1 MAVHSS
7 AWSLAMRARVS
18 SFSSIGRASTRRR
31 PSTFASIS
39 RLDVIVRSASS
50 SQTRSS
56 AAVGVVVVIGNPP
69 FCLLG
74 RWGVEVG
81 GRREPLRPSPKGL
94 ASRRRTSSEKRSR
107 SLKCF
112 VSLSTASAN

>member
-1 MAVHSS
+1 MGSHPFKLFIKLLIIHGS
-7 AWSLAMRARVS
+7 AFFRMELGDEGQRVELFQHRAC
-18 SFSSIGRASTRRR
+18 IDKAQA
-31 PSTFASIS
+31 STFASIS

-81 GRREPLRPSPKGL
+81 GRREPLSR
-94 ASRRRTSSEKRSR
+94 ASLLR
-107 SLKCF
+107 SLAGRRC
-112 VSLSTASAN
+112 